1 MKIEK
6 KKIVFISV
14 LAVIVIFLVTYTL
27 MITGEDEEH
36 HENLRQTEIP
46 ALEEESQETYN
57 SKLEAIDNLKEV
69 RDKNAPSIYDETF
82 LDSLGYYD
90 TGLLEKEKER
100 KIDSIYELG
109 KARQAQIA
117 NLMKTRPTSPTEN
130 SSPSLIKTVPKVD
143 TTEVEKKRKIEAKE
157 MGLEHQLFFASA
169 PTKPQDF
176 ITNTTDKEIKVV
188 VDGTQVV
195 KANSRLRMRLSE
207 PARIGDKFIPKNT
220 PVFGFVSFQ
229 PNRVLIEI
237 ENIHKHNTSLK
248 AFDLED
254 GSEGIYIENN
264 FRAEVTTEVLDDIIG
279 DINIPTVPQVSG
291 ISKVFRRN
299 NRNVKVSII
308 NNYRLILKADKTE
321 PNWGMAN
328 Q

>member
-6 KKIVFISV
+6 NKIVFISV
-14 LAVIVIFLVTYTL
+14 LVVIVIFLVTYTL
-27 MITGEDEEH
+27 MITGEDKEQD
-36 HENLRQTEIP
+36 ENFRQTEVP
-46 ALEEESQETYN
+46 ALEEESQQTYD
-57 SKLEAIDNLKEV
+57 SKLEALDNLKEV

-117 NLMKTRPTSPTEN
+117 NLTQTRPTSAPGN
-130 SSPSLIKTVPKVD
+130 NSPSLIKTVPKVD

-169 PTKPQDF
+169 PQEPEEV
-176 ITNTTDKEIKVV
+176 ITNTTDQEIKVV

-207 PARIGDKFIPKNT
+207 PARIGEKFIPKNT

-264 FRAEVTTEVLDDIIG
+264 FRAEATTEVLDDVIE
-279 DINIPTVPQVSG
+279 DINIPSVPQVSG

-299 NRNVKVSII
+299 NRNVKVSIL
-308 NNYRLILKADKTE
+308 NNYRLILKASKPE
-321 PNWGMAN
+321 PDWAMAN

>member
-6 KKIVFISV
+6 NKIVFISV
-14 LAVIVIFLVTYTL
+14 LAVIVIFLITYTL
-27 MITGEDEEH
+27 MITGEDEEQQ
-36 HENLRQTEIP
+36 ENLRQTEIP
-46 ALEEESQETYN
+46 DLEEESQQTYD
-57 SKLEAIDNLKEV
+57 SKLEAIDNLKVV

-90 TGLLEKEKER
+90 TELLEKEKER

-117 NLMKTRPTSPTEN
+117 NLIQTRLTSPPEN

-143 TTEVEKKRKIEAKE
+143 TAEIEEKREIEAKE

-169 PTKPQDF
+169 PKEAKDR
-176 ITNTTDKEIKVV
+176 ITSTTDKEIKVV
-188 VDGTQVV
+188 IDGTQVV
-195 KANSRLRMRLSE
+195 KANSRLRMRLAQ
-207 PARIGDKFIPKNT
+207 PAKIDDKLIPKNT

-237 ENIHKHNTSLK
+237 ENINKHQTSLK

-264 FRAEVTTEVLDDIIG
+264 FRAEVATEVLDDVIG
-279 DINIPTVPQVSG
+279 DINIPSVPQVSG

-299 NRNVKVSII
+299 NRNVKVTIL
-308 NNYRLILKADKTE
+308 NNYRLILKASRPE
-321 PNWGMAN
+321 SNWGMAN